1 MNPTL
6 ILGGLATVGVIGV
19 AALLLRDDDEP
30 ANQLPTP
37 TPAPA
42 PTSEPAPTPA
52 PTPNAPAPSDTI
64 AALPTAADV
73 PGFDLVR
80 NWGKTPTNLRPLFA
94 LMERLSGI
102 DGAGRIF
109 ATIAKRESAFVATA
123 LNDSEAERKAS
134 RRAYDN
140 MKDRNP
146 ALAYGMQAA
155 EFGSGGLFGAL
166 APYFLWT
173 GVPEEGDAAPLLQ
186 SPPNVM
192 FLPRVAGF
200 AACVYLQ
207 RLVAHYRLDD
217 HLDIKAGWASPSLL
231 KADRGSKTYQAVRD
245 RFNSDA
251 IELGV
256 DLEDITTI
264 PKTLSAARWPGVP
277 KLFADLVGQL
287 PPPRTKG

>member
-19 AALLLRDDDEP
+19 TALLLRDDDEP

-52 PTPNAPAPSDTI
+52 PTPNAPAPSDTT
-64 AALPTAADV
+64 AALPSAADV

-123 LNDSEAERKAS
+123 HNDSEAERKAS

-186 SPPNVM
+186 SPPIVM